1 MMVHLVRRRIPCVRC
16 HQDSLVVALQ
26 WMVCCADGDHCC
38 PSGYKCDL
46 SVKQCLKYEEQTVV
60 AKEMLHVAPTEAELG
75 AEAVHEVK
83 KGPDRAYGSTH
94 SRAGLSTFEALG
106 KSNLSGPHTNH
117 HIVASQHAHTVL
129 YCVCKQAWSLNY
141 SYCVHTAV
149 SAAYSI
155 LSL

>member
-1 MMVHLVRRRIPCVRC
+1 MHIRTLNRCNNNNFTFNSNIILVYIEIRI
-16 HQDSLVVALQ
+16 
-26 WMVCCADGDHCC
+26 
-38 PSGYKCDL
+38 Y
-46 SVKQCLKYEEQTVV
+46 
-60 AKEMLHVAPTEAELG
+60 
-75 AEAVHEVK
+75 
-83 KGPDRAYGSTH
+83 
-94 SRAGLSTFEALG
+94 RAGLSTFEALG